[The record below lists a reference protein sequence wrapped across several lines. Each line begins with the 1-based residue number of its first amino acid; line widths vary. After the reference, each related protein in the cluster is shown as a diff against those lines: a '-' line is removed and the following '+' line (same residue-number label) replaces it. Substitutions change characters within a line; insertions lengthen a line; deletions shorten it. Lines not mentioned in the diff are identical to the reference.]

1 MPKAPTLHDICR
13 ITGLSS
19 ATVSRVLNGSDK
31 VREAT
36 REKVEAAIRETGYR
50 PSAAGRML
58 ARSRTELIAAV
69 IPRIGHHFLDEVL
82 TGLHYQAAEHRH
94 HVLVA
99 MSRGSGEEAEN
110 IRQLSFQRRVD
121 GMVVAALEDGCEEA
135 IAEAARH
142 MPVVVVGQSIDLPGV
157 CSLVLDNA
165 AGARAMFRHLMERG
179 SKRPVILCGPP
190 GNHDARERL
199 RAVKAEALACGIPLP
214 SECIWQGDFSRASG
228 EAAVTARFRPGPDAP
243 DAIFALN
250 DNMALGA
257 RAALLKRGI
266 RIPQYILL
274 AGFDDIETAAY
285 VELSTLR
292 TPSRHIGEQAGK
304 WLFSALETDGIP
316 KARQRTLPV
325 ELIVRDSTNTP

>member
-1 MPKAPTLHDICR
+1 MSKAPTLHDICR

-36 REKVEAAIRETGYR
+36 RQKVEEAIARTGYR

-99 MSRGSGEEAEN
+99 MSRSAGEEAQN
-110 IRQLSFQRRVD
+110 IRDLSFQRRVD
-121 GMVVAALEDGCEEA
+121 GMVVAALNDGCEEA

-142 MPVVVVGQSIDLPGV
+142 MPVAVIGQRMKQPGV
-157 CSLVLDNA
+157 FSIVLDN
-165 AGARAMFRHLMERG
+165 GGGTRAMFRHLLEQG
-179 SKRPVILCGPP
+179 SKRPAILAGPSD
-190 GNHDARERL
+190 NHDARKRL
-199 RAVKAEALACGIPLP
+199 KAVKQEAKRCGIALP
-214 SECIWQGDFSRASG
+214 RERIWAGDFSRMSG
-228 EAAVTARFRPGPDAP
+228 QQVVETHFRRGKKAP

-257 RAALLKRGI
+257 RAALRAMGLK
-266 RIPQYILL
+266 IPGDLLL
-274 AGFDDIETAAY
+274 AGFDDIEAAAY
-285 VELSTLR
+285 ADLSTVR
-292 TPSRHIGEQAGK
+292 TPSRLIGEEAGK
-304 WLFSALETDGIP
+304 WLFTALETG
-316 KARQRTLPV
+316 ARESQRLKLPV
-325 ELIVRDSTNTP
+325 ELIPRASTQGSP

>member
-1 MPKAPTLHDICR
+1 
-13 ITGLSS
+13 
-19 ATVSRVLNGSDK
+19 
-31 VREAT
+31 
-36 REKVEAAIRETGYR
+36 
-50 PSAAGRML
+50 ML

-82 TGLHYQAAEHRH
+82 TGLYYQAAEHRH

-99 MSRGSGEEAEN
+99 MSRGPGEEAEN

-135 IAEAARH
+135 VAEAARH
-142 MPVVVVGQSIDLPGV
+142 MPVAVIGQKMKCPGV
-157 CSLVLDNA
+157 CSLVIDNA
-165 AGARAMFRHLMERG
+165 AGARAMFRHLLGCG
-179 SKRPVILCGPP
+179 SKRPVILCGPDD
-190 GNHDARERL
+190 NHDACERL
-199 RAVKAEALACGIPLP
+199 MAVKAEAEKCGIPLP
-214 SECIWQGDFSRASG
+214 EKRFWTGDFTRASG

-257 RAALLKRGI
+257 RAALLKRGV
-266 RIPQYILL
+266 RIPQDLLL

-292 TPSRHIGEQAGK
+292 TPSRRIGEEAGK
-304 WLFSALETDGIP
+304 WLFSALEASGSPD
-316 KARQRTLPV
+316 ALQRILPV
-325 ELIVRDSTNTP
+325 ELVRRKSTREKTE